1 MNRNMRD
8 RVEALEA
15 RLLPPPAARVFFI
28 VIEDQSPLTS
38 DEPLAAFRAES
49 AVVVDALLALEPEE
63 LGARMLFLIRS
74 RPDAA
79 PFNLSTLRG
88 ELWTKLVAAKPSAPA
103 YNPCRLLLDCQN
115 DIGCCTTSSK
125 SFWSSMISVR
135 MPPRVSHHRS
145 GSKLE

>member
-38 DEPLAAFRAES
+38 DEQLAAFRAES

-63 LGARMLFLIRS
+63 LGARMLFLIARDPMRRRS
-74 RPDAA
+74 ISPLCEVSCGRSLWRPSHPLQRITLAA
-79 PFNLSTLRG
+79 SSSTVKMTLG
-88 ELWTKLVAAKPSAPA
+88 AARRRA
-103 YNPCRLLLDCQN
+103 
-115 DIGCCTTSSK
+115 
-125 SFWSSMISVR
+125 
-135 MPPRVSHHRS
+135 RVSGVR
-145 GSKLE
+145 